1 MIHMKNIKQ
10 AANSDLKLVKNKFM
24 QLHKCMHN
32 CQRNI
37 TVANTAA
44 ADADA
49 NNTNKKSYL
58 KPVHHSEIA
67 GLK

>member
-1 MIHMKNIKQ
+1 MIHIKNIKQ
-10 AANSDLKLVKNKFM
+10 AANSVLKLVKNKLM

-32 CQRNI
+32 RKRNI

-49 NNTNKKSYL
+49 NNRNKK
-58 KPVHHSEIA
+58 
-67 GLK
+67 